1 MYRIS
6 KLLQELLREELGDGG
21 DVRTGALVALEGRPI
36 RAIEDEDWVD
46 SERDEAEEAIVE
58 GSQRRIGPAYS
69 LLASPSSHAL

>member
-1 MYRIS
+1 
-6 KLLQELLREELGDGG
+6 
-21 DVRTGALVALEGRPI
+21 
-36 RAIEDEDWVD
+36 VD